1 MTGEIL
7 NLPNAA
13 LARDAAWAMSPRTR
27 TMLPRVLAL
36 LVVSIAALAQPAG
49 DISMLTDGKLHVIVC
64 GSGSPLPDPERA
76 CACVAVIAGQQVI
89 LIDSGPG
96 SWRKAT
102 LARVPGAALS
112 AVLLTHFHSDH
123 IGDLGEAMTMS
134 WVNGRAATLDVYGPP
149 GVERIVRGF
158 GEAYELDG
166 QYRVRHHG
174 DDALPAKAHGMTA
187 HVIDVPGAEERKPV
201 FQKNGVSVYAFLVDH
216 RPIEPAYGY
225 RIDYRGRSVVVSG
238 DTAYCENLVRQASG
252 ADLLLH
258 DAMLKNFITLA
269 SGAMAKAQPRTAKML
284 RDILGYH
291 ASVEDA
297 AKAAQAAHVDTLVLT
312 HLVPAPSA
320 AGGEKAFIQAAGDV
334 FKGKLL
340 VAHDGMRFDLDP
352 KPE

>member
-1 MTGEIL
+1 MT
-7 NLPNAA
+7 
-13 LARDAAWAMSPRTR
+13 TR
-27 TMLPRVLAL
+27 LLAL
-36 LVVSIAALAQPAG
+36 LGAFSIAVLAQPAV
-49 DISMLTDGKLHVIVC
+49 DVAMLTDGKLHVIVC

-76 CACVAVIAGQQVI
+76 GACVAVIAAQQVI
-89 LIDSGPG
+89 LIDSGSG

-102 LARVPGAALS
+102 VAKVPGQALS

-134 WVNGRAATLDVYGPP
+134 WTNGRPASLDVYGPP

-158 GEAYELDG
+158 TEAYELDG

-174 DDALPAKAHGMTA
+174 EDVLPAKAHGMTA
-187 HVIDVPGAEERKPV
+187 HVIEPPGAEERKLV
-201 FQKNGVSVYAFLVDH
+201 FQKNGLSVYAFLVDH

-225 RIDYRGRSVVVSG
+225 RLEYHGRSVVVSG
-238 DTAYCENLVRQASG
+238 DTSYSDNLVRHASG

-269 SGAMAKAQPRTAKML
+269 SGSMAKPQPRTAKML
-284 RDILGYH
+284 RDILTYH
-291 ASVEDA
+291 ASAEDA
-297 AKAAQAAHVDTLVLT
+297 AKAAEAAHVETLVLT
-312 HLVPAPSA
+312 HLVPVPGAV
-320 AGGEKAFIQAAGDV
+320 GGESAFVKGAGDV

>member
-1 MTGEIL
+1 MRPL
-7 NLPNAA
+7 RQLHLPNVLMRICA
-13 LARDAAWAMSPRTR
+13 LFVGFSLT
-27 TMLPRVLAL
+27 L
-36 LVVSIAALAQPAG
+36 LAQPAG
-49 DISMLTDGKLHVIVC
+49 DVSMLTDGKLHVIVC

-76 CACVAVIAGQQVI
+76 GTCTAVIAGQQVI
-89 LIDSGPG
+89 LIDAGPG

-102 LARVPGAALS
+102 IAKVPGQALS

-134 WVNGRAATLDVYGPP
+134 WVNGRSVTLDVYGPP

-166 QYRVRHHG
+166 QYRVLHHG
-174 DDALPAKAHGMTA
+174 DAALPAEAHRMTA
-187 HVIDVPGAEERKPV
+187 HDIEVPGAEERKLV

-225 RIDYRGRSVVVSG
+225 RIEYRGRSVVISG
-238 DTAYCENLVRQASG
+238 DTSYSANLVRQAAG

-258 DAMLKNFITLA
+258 DAMLKNFISLA
-269 SGAMAKAQPRTAKML
+269 AGGMAMQGQERTAKML

-291 ASVEDA
+291 SSVEEA
-297 AKAAQAAHVDTLVLT
+297 AKAAAAAHVETLVLT
-312 HLVPAPSA
+312 HLVPVPSA
-320 AGGEKAFIQAAGDV
+320 VGGEKAFIQGAGDA

-340 VAHDGMRFDLDP
+340 VAHDGLRFDLDP
-352 KPE
+352 KSE